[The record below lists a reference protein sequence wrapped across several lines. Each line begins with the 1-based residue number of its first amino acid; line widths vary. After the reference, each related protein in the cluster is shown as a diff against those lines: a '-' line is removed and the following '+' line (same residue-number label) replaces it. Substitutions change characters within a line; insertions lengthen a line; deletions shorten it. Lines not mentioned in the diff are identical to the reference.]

1 MSVHWRGPTVM
12 AGAALLFA
20 AGAVATAGVA
30 NAAPVVDTFTCTGG
44 EQTWTV
50 PAGVTQATFVVEG
63 ASGSV
68 LALAGSP
75 PGLGGRAAAT
85 VAVTPGAIYT
95 VVAGC
100 AGGNRPSPGIPVKG
114 GFGFGRGGDGG
125 VFTRADS
132 LPGGAGG
139 GGSSVLLGADVV
151 LVGGGG
157 GGPGDGSAAGAGG
170 GTTGGSGNPTNSDPG
185 GGGGGGTATGPG
197 VGGRTITGTTGSS
210 GTGHDG
216 GSGAA
221 TAVTD
226 NGGGGGGGG
235 WFGGGG
241 GASGDLAIGSGGG
254 GSGYAAP
261 GLSATL
267 DAGVRSGDGQVTVS
281 YDAG

>member
-1 MSVHWRGPTVM
+1 MSMHWRGVTVM

-20 AGAVATAGVA
+20 AGAVTSAGVA
-30 NAAPVVDTFTCTGG
+30 NAAPVVDTFNCTGA

-63 ASGSV
+63 ASGG
-68 LALAGSP
+68 ALPRTP

-85 VAVTPGAIYT
+85 VAVTPEAVYT
-95 VVAGC
+95 VVVGC
-100 AGGNRPSPGIPVKG
+100 EGQSDASPGIPPKG

-125 VFTRADS
+125 VFQQADS
-132 LPGGAGG
+132 IGGSAGG
-139 GGSSVLLGADVV
+139 GGSALLLGTNVL

-157 GGPGDGSAAGAGG
+157 GGTGEGSAAGAGG
-170 GTTGGSGNPTNSDPG
+170 GTTGGSGSPTNSEPG

-197 VGGRTITGTTGSS
+197 EGGRTVTGTSGSS
-210 GTGHDG
+210 GTGQDG

-221 TAVTD
+221 ARPTN

-241 GASGDLAIGSGGG
+241 GASGDLATGGGGG

-261 GLSATL
+261 DLSATL
-267 DAGVRSGDGQVTVS
+267 TEGVRSGGGQVTVT
-281 YDAG
+281 YETN